1 MRTFI
6 PLILLSLIILT
17 GCHRKKAGHSE
28 IDRER
33 TEADVEFK
41 KIENLRFGF
50 LAEIPAGWTALDA
63 SDNGDG
69 YIFRLPGPDSGGV
82 DIRMYGS
89 YEEVDLS
96 TMGKDTVEIFRFSD
110 GQEGRA
116 LKDNNRFIVQRMLGG
131 DRFVVFTVEST
142 KAGWIGS
149 HRKILMK
156 IARSMVPVKQ
166 FGDLVIW

>member
-6 PLILLSLIILT
+6 PIILMSLIIFT

-28 IDRER
+28 NDREG
-33 TEADVEFK
+33 TEADVGLK

-69 YIFRLPGPDSGGV
+69 YIFRLPGTDSGVV

-89 YEEVDLS
+89 YDEMDLS
-96 TMGKDTVEIFRFSD
+96 AMGKDTVEIFHFSD

-116 LKDNNRFIVQRMLGG
+116 LKDNNRLVVQRMLGS

-149 HRKILMK
+149 HRKILMN
-156 IARSMVPVKQ
+156 IARSIVPVKAE
-166 FGDLVIW
+166 G